1 MQTSGKCQ
9 LFTETDKRGTFLTG
23 RLEQII
29 QNKECLIKLIASS
42 NSSLQCFSLSSDS
55 VIFCFN
61 NYFLQ
66 KKKTFSA
73 RWKHSPI
80 TPQDLSNIRF

>member
-9 LFTETDKRGTFLTG
+9 LFTETDKRGTFLIG

-29 QNKECLIKLIASS
+29 QNNECLIKLIASH

-55 VIFCFN
+55 AIFCFN
-61 NYFLQ
+61 NHFS
-66 KKKTFSA
+66 KKTKAFSEKCN
-73 RWKHSPI
+73 RSPI